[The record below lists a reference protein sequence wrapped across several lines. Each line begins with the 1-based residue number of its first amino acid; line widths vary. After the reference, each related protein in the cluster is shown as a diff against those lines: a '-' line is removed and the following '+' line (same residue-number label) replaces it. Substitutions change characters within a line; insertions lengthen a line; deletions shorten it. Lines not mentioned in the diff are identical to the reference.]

1 MQPAREP
8 NLPPVV
14 RMLLDT
20 LHGAGYQA
28 YVVGGCVRD
37 SLLGRT
43 PEDWDICTSAR
54 PDETEALFAGR
65 RLLLNGKRHGT
76 VAVVLD
82 GHSWEITTFRQ
93 DGAYSDGRHPDAVQ
107 FVPSLREDLA
117 RRDFTVNAMAWTPDA
132 GLVDPFGGQD
142 DLAAGVLRCVGDPD
156 TRFAEDALRVLR
168 AVRFAAQLDFA
179 LDAPTAAAARRCRD
193 SVRQVSPERIF
204 TELDK
209 LLAGPA
215 VGRVLADCG
224 EILGG
229 ALPEVLPCIGC
240 TQPGRWHCY
249 DVWRH
254 TAVAVAAADT
264 ASLAAAGDA
273 HGPQV
278 LRWATLL
285 HDLAKPLCRTE
296 TPDGAAHFPG
306 HNQRGAQM
314 ARLILQRLRAPR
326 WLRDG
331 VPALVSV
338 HDAPLPASRAE
349 TLQALHRRGPVFLR
363 RLCRLKLADLDAH
376 AQNEAVAA
384 RRAEVAAFAE
394 ALEPLAAEGCWR
406 LDRLAVNGAD
416 ALEAGLDPGPEVGHA
431 LHTLL
436 NAVMDGKL
444 PNDREMLL
452 DALRANLPRPMQ
464 PRL

>member
-1 MQPAREP
+1 M
-8 NLPPVV
+8 
-14 RMLLDT
+14 
-20 LHGAGYQA
+20 
-28 YVVGGCVRD
+28 
-37 SLLGRT
+37 
-43 PEDWDICTSAR
+43 
-54 PDETEALFAGR
+54 
-65 RLLLNGKRHGT
+65 
-76 VAVVLD
+76 
-82 GHSWEITTFRQ
+82 
-93 DGAYSDGRHPDAVQ
+93 
-107 FVPSLREDLA
+107 
-117 RRDFTVNAMAWTPDA
+117 
-132 GLVDPFGGQD
+132 
-142 DLAAGVLRCVGDPD
+142 
-156 TRFAEDALRVLR
+156 
-168 AVRFAAQLDFA
+168 
-179 LDAPTAAAARRCRD
+179 
-193 SVRQVSPERIF
+193 
-204 TELDK
+204 
-209 LLAGPA
+209 
-215 VGRVLADCG
+215 
-224 EILGG
+224 
-229 ALPEVLPCIGC
+229 
-240 TQPGRWHCY
+240 
-249 DVWRH
+249 
-254 TAVAVAAADT
+254 AVAAADT

-384 RRAEVAAFAE
+384 RRAEVAAFAD
-394 ALEPLAAEGCWR
+394 ALEPLASEGCWR

-416 ALEAGLDPGPEVGHA
+416 ALEAGLGPGPDVGHA

-436 NAVMDGKL
+436 NAVMDGAL
-444 PNDREMLL
+444 PNDRETLL
-452 DALRANLPRPMQ
+452 DALRAPLPRPMH
-464 PRL
+464 PHL

>member
-1 MQPAREP
+1 MQPREL

-14 RMLLDT
+14 RMLLAA
-20 LHGAGYQA
+20 LHGAGFEA

-37 SLLGRT
+37 SLLGRI
-43 PEDWDICTSAR
+43 PGDWDICTSAR
-54 PDETEALFAGR
+54 PEETEALFSGQ

-76 VAVVLD
+76 VAIVLE

-117 RRDFTVNAMAWTPDA
+117 RRDFTVNAMAWSPAD
-132 GLVDPFGGQD
+132 GLVDPFGGQR
-142 DLAAGVLRCVGDPD
+142 DLSAGILRCVSDPEA
-156 TRFAEDALRVLR
+156 RFAEDALRVLR

-179 LDAPTAAAARRCRD
+179 LDGPTAAAARHCRD
-193 SVRQVSPERIF
+193 NVRQISPERIF

-215 VGRVLADCG
+215 AGRVLAECG

-249 DVWRH
+249 DVWQH
-254 TAVAVAAADT
+254 TAAAVAAADT
-264 ASLAAAGDA
+264 VSLAAAGDT

-278 LRWATLL
+278 LRWAALL

-314 ARLILQRLRAPR
+314 ARQILQRLRAPH
-326 WLRDG
+326 WLQDG
-331 VPALVSV
+331 APALVAV
-338 HDAPLPASRAE
+338 HDAPLPAARSD
-349 TLQALHRRGPVFLR
+349 TLQLLHRRGPVFLR

-394 ALEPLAAEGCWR
+394 ALEPLAATGCWR
-406 LDRLAVNGAD
+406 LDRLAVKGAD
-416 ALEAGLDPGPEVGHA
+416 AMEAGFAPGPEIGQA
-431 LHTLL
+431 L
-436 NAVMDGKL
+436 NALLAAVMAGRL
-444 PNDREMLL
+444 PNDRAALL
-452 DALRANLPRPMQ
+452 QALRER
-464 PRL
+464 RFTG

>member
-142 DLAAGVLRCVGDPD
+142 DLAAGCCAASGTLIPALPRTRCGCCVPCGLPPSWILHS
-156 TRFAEDALRVLR
+156 TRPPPR
-168 AVRFAAQLDFA
+168 
-179 LDAPTAAAARRCRD
+179 P
-193 SVRQVSPERIF
+193 P
-204 TELDK
+204 
-209 LLAGPA
+209 GA
-215 VGRVLADCG
+215 VGTACG
-224 EILGG
+224 RYRRSGF
-229 ALPEVLPCIGC
+229 LPSW
-240 TQPGRWHCY
+240 T
-249 DVWRH
+249 
-254 TAVAVAAADT
+254 
-264 ASLAAAGDA
+264 
-273 HGPQV
+273 
-278 LRWATLL
+278 
-285 HDLAKPLCRTE
+285 
-296 TPDGAAHFPG
+296 
-306 HNQRGAQM
+306 N
-314 ARLILQRLRAPR
+314 
-326 WLRDG
+326 
-331 VPALVSV
+331 
-338 HDAPLPASRAE
+338 
-349 TLQALHRRGPVFLR
+349 
-363 RLCRLKLADLDAH
+363 
-376 AQNEAVAA
+376 
-384 RRAEVAAFAE
+384 
-394 ALEPLAAEGCWR
+394 CWR
-406 LDRLAVNGAD
+406 PRCGA
-416 ALEAGLDPGPEVGHA
+416 GVG
-431 LHTLL
+431 
-436 NAVMDGKL
+436 
-444 PNDREMLL
+444 
-452 DALRANLPRPMQ
+452 
-464 PRL
+464 